1 MRSVM
6 AHQFSQ
12 IPRAEIQRSSFN
24 RSHGYKSTFD
34 SGYLVPFY
42 VDEVLP
48 GDTFNLKCTLFAR
61 LATPIVPF
69 MDNLFMET
77 FFFFVPNR
85 LLWENWQ
92 KFNGE
97 QENPGDSTDF
107 LIPTI
112 KNNGSFDVGSIAD
125 YFGIPTGVD
134 NLEVNALPFRA
145 YNLIYNEW
153 FRDENLQEVLPV
165 NKSDGPDD
173 IADYKL
179 VRRGKRHDY
188 FTSALPWPQK
198 GPGVEIPLTGNA
210 PIIGN
215 NTSDPSLW
223 ISQDPTMKATATNFL
238 DSSGLGAGYSDVTVN
253 GNNYGRLYPALIADL
268 SKVTSATI
276 NSLRQAFQIQRLYER
291 DARGGTRYTEILRSH
306 FGVISPDARLQRP
319 EYLGGSSSPVNIN
332 PVQQTSATDGTSP
345 QGNLAAFGLASSKIH
360 GFTKSFVEH
369 GYIIGLVNVRADL
382 TYQQGLQRM
391 WSRQTRF
398 DFYWPALAHLGEQ
411 AVLNKE
417 IYAQGTDADDDV
429 FGYQERYAEY
439 RYYPSLITGKFRST
453 YAQPLDIW
461 HLSQKFD
468 SLPTLSAQFI
478 EDNPPVSRVIAV
490 QDEPQ
495 FLLDTYFSLNCVRP
509 MPVYSVPGLVDHFQ
523 EFIVMVDF
531 NYLVATFFLII
542 VSAVSATIGVCLKV
556 YQVGDL
562 NELDIICYWCCWLF
576 IWPIVR

>member
-24 RSHGYKSTFD
+24 RS
-34 SGYLVPFY
+34 
-42 VDEVLP
+42 P
-48 GDTFNLKCTLFAR
+48 GVN
-61 LATPIVPF
+61 
-69 MDNLFMET
+69 
-77 FFFFVPNR
+77 
-85 LLWENWQ
+85 
-92 KFNGE
+92 
-97 QENPGDSTDF
+97 
-107 LIPTI
+107 
-112 KNNGSFDVGSIAD
+112 
-125 YFGIPTGVD
+125 

-153 FRDENLQEVLPV
+153 FRDENLQDSLPV
-165 NKSDGPDD
+165 EKGDGPDD
-173 IADYKL
+173 VADYKL

-198 GPGVEIPLTGNA
+198 GPGVEIPLGTSA
-210 PIIGN
+210 PVLSTSGSFYHPMLISN
-215 NTSDPSLW
+215 NSAGSV
-223 ISQDPTMKATATNFL
+223 
-238 DSSGLGAGYSDVTVN
+238 SSGVSTGGSTPSSSVLVGMNSSLAGT
-253 GNNYGRLYPALIADL
+253 NNLFIQGQTDLYADL
-268 SKVTSATI
+268 STATAYTI
-276 NSLRQAFQIQRLYER
+276 NSLRQAFQVQRLYER
-291 DARGGTRYTEILRSH
+291 DARGGTRYTEILRAH
-306 FGVISPDARLQRP
+306 FGVVSPDARLQRP
-319 EYLGGSSSPVNIN
+319 EYLGGSSSPININ
-332 PVQQTSATDGTSP
+332 PVQQTSATDSTSP
-345 QGNLAAFGLASSKIH
+345 QGNLAAFGLTSSKIH

-382 TYQQGLQRM
+382 TYQQGLQRL

-417 IYAQGTDADDDV
+417 IYAQGTAADDDV

-453 YAQPLDIW
+453 YAQPLDMW

-509 MPVYSVPGLVDHFQ
+509 MPVYSVPGLVDHF
-523 EFIVMVDF
+523 
-531 NYLVATFFLII
+531 
-542 VSAVSATIGVCLKV
+542 
-556 YQVGDL
+556 
-562 NELDIICYWCCWLF
+562 
-576 IWPIVR
+576 